1 MTRCTRRHTNTGLVK
16 IVARLWAKTVTFES
30 VAVGDQLPILAKWE
44 TEETI
49 ARFNALISPEG
60 ADSQADRQANLS
72 EAAQPHQDSS
82 SIQSAQSAQSA
93 GAPALAA
100 YVLELLEK
108 AFPIPSILAQ
118 GSKLDIQTLQ
128 PVRPDDTITL
138 TGEVVDKRLEE
149 DRRIVECAVLI
160 ENQHGQTVARAVSVV
175 CL

>member
-1 MTRCTRRHTNTGLVK
+1 M
-16 IVARLWAKTVTFES
+16 ARLWAKTVTFES

-49 ARFNALISPEG
+49 ARFNALISREDAEPEDGEASQG
-60 ADSQADRQANLS
+60 ASSGQA
-72 EAAQPHQDSS
+72 
-82 SIQSAQSAQSA
+82 A

-108 AFPIPSILAQ
+108 AFPIPGILAM

-149 DRRIVECAVLI
+149 DRRLVECVVLI
-160 ENQHGQTVARAVSVV
+160 ENQHGQTVARAVTVV

>member
-1 MTRCTRRHTNTGLVK
+1 M
-16 IVARLWAKTVTFES
+16 ARLWAKTVTFES

-49 ARFNALISPEG
+49 AHFNALFSPEDTG
-60 ADSQADRQANLS
+60 SVDGEALRDTSPGQA
-72 EAAQPHQDSS
+72 
-82 SIQSAQSAQSA
+82 A
-93 GAPALAA
+93 GVPALAA

-108 AFPIPSILAQ
+108 AFPIPTILAK

-149 DRRIVECAVLI
+149 DRRLVECLVLV
-160 ENQHGQTVARAVSVV
+160 ENQHGQTVARAVTVV

>member
-1 MTRCTRRHTNTGLVK
+1 MVK
-16 IVARLWAKTVTFES
+16 IMARLWAKTVTFES

-49 ARFNALISPEG
+49 ARFNALISPGDTEPES
-60 ADSQADRQANLS
+60 AEAPQYTSSSQA
-72 EAAQPHQDSS
+72 
-82 SIQSAQSAQSA
+82 A
-93 GAPALAA
+93 GAPALAG

-128 PVRPDDTITL
+128 PVRPDDIITL
-138 TGEVVDKRLEE
+138 TGEFVDKRLEK
-149 DRRIVECAVLI
+149 DRRMVECVVLV
-160 ENQHGQTVARAVSVV
+160 ENQHGQTVARAVTVV

>member
-1 MTRCTRRHTNTGLVK
+1 M
-16 IVARLWAKTVTFES
+16 ARLWAKTVTFES

-49 ARFNALISPEG
+49 ARFNALISREDTEPEDGEASQG
-60 ADSQADRQANLS
+60 ASSGQA
-72 EAAQPHQDSS
+72 
-82 SIQSAQSAQSA
+82 A

-108 AFPIPSILAQ
+108 AFPIPGILAM

-149 DRRIVECAVLI
+149 DRRLVECVVLI
-160 ENQHGQTVARAVSVV
+160 ENQHGQTVARAVTVV

>member
-1 MTRCTRRHTNTGLVK
+1 M
-16 IVARLWAKTVTFES
+16 ARLWAKTVTFES

-49 ARFNALISPEG
+49 ACFNALVLRAATE
-60 ADSQADRQANLS
+60 S
-72 EAAQPHQDSS
+72 EA
-82 SIQSAQSAQSA
+82 A

-118 GSKLDIQTLQ
+118 GSKLDIQSLQ
-128 PVRPDDTITL
+128 PVRPDDVITL
-138 TGEVVDKRLEE
+138 TGEVVDKRLED
-149 DRRIVECAVLI
+149 DRRLVECIVLV
-160 ENQHGQTVARAVSVV
+160 ENQHGQTVARAVTVV

>member
-1 MTRCTRRHTNTGLVK
+1 M
-16 IVARLWAKTVTFES
+16 ARLWAKTVTFES

-49 ARFNALISPEG
+49 ARFNALISREDTEPEDGEASQG
-60 ADSQADRQANLS
+60 ASSGQA
-72 EAAQPHQDSS
+72 
-82 SIQSAQSAQSA
+82 A

-108 AFPIPSILAQ
+108 AFPIPGILAM

-138 TGEVVDKRLEE
+138 TGEVVDKRLEQ
-149 DRRIVECAVLI
+149 DRRMVECVVLI
-160 ENQHGQTVARAVSVV
+160 ENQHGQTVARAVTVG

>member
-1 MTRCTRRHTNTGLVK
+1 M
-16 IVARLWAKTVTFES
+16 ARLWAKTVTFES

-49 ARFNALISPEG
+49 ARFNALILRETTEPEDTESEDGEAPQG
-60 ADSQADRQANLS
+60 ASSGQA
-72 EAAQPHQDSS
+72 
-82 SIQSAQSAQSA
+82 A

-108 AFPIPSILAQ
+108 AFPIPGILAM

-149 DRRIVECAVLI
+149 DRRLVECVVLI
-160 ENQHGQTVARAVSVV
+160 ENQHGQTVARAVTVV

>member
-1 MTRCTRRHTNTGLVK
+1 M
-16 IVARLWAKTVTFES
+16 ARLWAKTVTFDS

-49 ARFNALISPEG
+49 ARFNALISREDTEPGDGE
-60 ADSQADRQANLS
+60 L
-72 EAAQPHQDSS
+72 PQDSS
-82 SIQSAQSAQSA
+82 SGQAA

-149 DRRIVECAVLI
+149 DRRMVECVVLV
-160 ENQHGQTVARAVSVV
+160 ENQHGQTVARAVTVV

>member
-1 MTRCTRRHTNTGLVK
+1 M
-16 IVARLWAKTVTFES
+16 ARLWAKTVTFES

-49 ARFNALISPEG
+49 ARFNALISREDAEPEDTES
-60 ADSQADRQANLS
+60 ADGEAPQDRSSGQA
-72 EAAQPHQDSS
+72 
-82 SIQSAQSAQSA
+82 A

-108 AFPIPSILAQ
+108 AFPIPGILAM

-138 TGEVVDKRLEE
+138 TGEVVDKRLEG
-149 DRRIVECAVLI
+149 DRRMVECVVLI
-160 ENQHGQTVARAVSVV
+160 ENQHGQTVARAVTVV

>member
-1 MTRCTRRHTNTGLVK
+1 M
-16 IVARLWAKTVTFES
+16 ARLWAKTVTFES

-49 ARFNALISPEG
+49 ARFNALISREDTEPEDGEASQG
-60 ADSQADRQANLS
+60 ASSGQA
-72 EAAQPHQDSS
+72 
-82 SIQSAQSAQSA
+82 A

-108 AFPIPSILAQ
+108 AFPIPGILAM

-149 DRRIVECAVLI
+149 DRRLVECVVLV
-160 ENQHGQTVARAVSVV
+160 ENQHGQTVARAVTVV

>member
-1 MTRCTRRHTNTGLVK
+1 M
-16 IVARLWAKTVTFES
+16 ARLWAKTVTFES

-49 ARFNALISPEG
+49 ARFNALVSREDT
-60 ADSQADRQANLS
+60 DSEDG
-72 EAAQPHQDSS
+72 EAHRDSS
-82 SIQSAQSAQSA
+82 LSQSA

-108 AFPIPSILAQ
+108 AFPIPSILAR

-138 TGEVVDKRLEE
+138 TGEVVDKRLEQ
-149 DRRIVECAVLI
+149 DRRMVECVVLV
-160 ENQHGQTVARAVSVV
+160 ENQHGQTVARAVTVV

>member
-1 MTRCTRRHTNTGLVK
+1 M
-16 IVARLWAKTVTFES
+16 ARLWAKTVTFES
-30 VAVGDQLPILAKWE
+30 VAVGDQLPILAKSE
-44 TEETI
+44 TGETI
-49 ARFNALISPEG
+49 ARFNALISREDPESEVAEAPQDASSG
-60 ADSQADRQANLS
+60 QA
-72 EAAQPHQDSS
+72 
-82 SIQSAQSAQSA
+82 A

-118 GSKLDIQTLQ
+118 GSKLDIQTLH

-149 DRRIVECAVLI
+149 DRRLVECVVLV
-160 ENQHGQTVARAVSVV
+160 ENQHGQTVARAVTVV

>member
-1 MTRCTRRHTNTGLVK
+1 M
-16 IVARLWAKTVTFES
+16 ARLWAKTVTFES

-49 ARFNALISPEG
+49 ARFNALISREDAEPEDGEASQG
-60 ADSQADRQANLS
+60 ASSGQA
-72 EAAQPHQDSS
+72 
-82 SIQSAQSAQSA
+82 A

-108 AFPIPSILAQ
+108 AFPIPGILAM

-138 TGEVVDKRLEE
+138 TGEVVDKRLEQ
-149 DRRIVECAVLI
+149 DRRMVECVVLI
-160 ENQHGQTVARAVSVV
+160 ENQHGQTVARAVTVG

>member
-1 MTRCTRRHTNTGLVK
+1 M
-16 IVARLWAKTVTFES
+16 ARLWAKTVTFES

-49 ARFNALISPEG
+49 ARFNALISREDAEPEDGEASQG
-60 ADSQADRQANLS
+60 ASSGQA
-72 EAAQPHQDSS
+72 
-82 SIQSAQSAQSA
+82 A

-108 AFPIPSILAQ
+108 AFPIPGILAM

-138 TGEVVDKRLEE
+138 TGEVVDKRLEG
-149 DRRIVECAVLI
+149 DRRMVECVVLI
-160 ENQHGQTVARAVSVV
+160 ENQHGQTVARAVTVV

>member
-1 MTRCTRRHTNTGLVK
+1 M
-16 IVARLWAKTVTFES
+16 ARLWAKTVTFDS

-49 ARFNALISPEG
+49 ARFNALISREDTEPRDGEV
-60 ADSQADRQANLS
+60 
-72 EAAQPHQDSS
+72 PQDSS
-82 SIQSAQSAQSA
+82 SGQAA

-138 TGEVVDKRLEE
+138 TGEVVDKRQAEN
-149 DRRIVECAVLI
+149 RRMVECVVLVD
-160 ENQHGQTVARAVSVV
+160 NQHGQTVARAVCVV

>member
-1 MTRCTRRHTNTGLVK
+1 M
-16 IVARLWAKTVTFES
+16 ARLWAKTVTFDS

-49 ARFNALISPEG
+49 ARFNALISREDTEPRDGEV
-60 ADSQADRQANLS
+60 
-72 EAAQPHQDSS
+72 PQDSS
-82 SIQSAQSAQSA
+82 SGQAA

-118 GSKLDIQTLQ
+118 GSKLDIQTMQ
-128 PVRPDDTITL
+128 PVRPDDVITL
-138 TGEVVDKRLEE
+138 TGEVVDKRQEE
-149 DRRIVECAVLI
+149 DRRMVECVVLVD
-160 ENQHGQTVARAVSVV
+160 NQHGQTVARAVCVV

>member
-1 MTRCTRRHTNTGLVK
+1 M
-16 IVARLWAKTVTFES
+16 ARLWAKTVTFES

-49 ARFNALISPEG
+49 TRFNGLVSPE
-60 ADSQADRQANLS
+60 DT
-72 EAAQPHQDSS
+72 
-82 SIQSAQSAQSA
+82 QSADGKAIPDTSSGQAA

-128 PVRPDDTITL
+128 PVRPDDVITL

-149 DRRIVECAVLI
+149 HRRMVECMVLV
-160 ENQHGQTVARAVSVV
+160 ENQHGQTVARAVTVV